1 MLENSKCYGK
11 QNSGGQQD
19 WGVGGGE
26 QSLILNRMVQVALTE
41 KAICEQ
47 RPGGERTGYT
57 GF

>member
-47 RPGGERTGYT
+47 RPGGE
-57 GF
+57 